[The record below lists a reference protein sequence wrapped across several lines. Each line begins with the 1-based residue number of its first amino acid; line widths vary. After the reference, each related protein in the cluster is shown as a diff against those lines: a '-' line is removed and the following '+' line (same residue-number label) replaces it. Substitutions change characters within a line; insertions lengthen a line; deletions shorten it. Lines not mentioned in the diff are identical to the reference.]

1 MYVFTVFITAKKY
14 PVSEDGQWQW
24 INNEWK
30 YNPKSLYQFDSTER
44 SLKQTNTQNNPKFKN
59 QVKNGQFE
67 NILKNIPTKQE
78 FTKALGKTAGTVN
91 QYLTKF
97 NEFASQSSN
106 GNHICKFFDI

>member
-1 MYVFTVFITAKKY
+1 MTVFIAANKY

-30 YNPKSLYQFDSTER
+30 YIPKS
-44 SLKQTNTQNNPKFKN
+44 KN

-67 NILKNIPTKQE
+67 NILKNLPTRQE

-97 NEFASQSSN
+97 NEFASQSTN
-106 GNHICKFFDI
+106 GNHICK